1 VGGRGEDIFLFF
13 TPGQNR
19 AFGFGRGTEYEAKED
34 IEAFGKILELMHVID
49 VPVAVGYSQPM
60 ENTKKP
66 DTSEKSST

>member
-1 VGGRGEDIFLFF
+1 MGGRGEDVFLFF

-19 AFGFGRGTEYEAKED
+19 AFVFGRSTEYKAKED
-34 IEAFGKILELMHVID
+34 VEAFGKILELIHIID
-49 VPVAVGYSQPM
+49 VLVVEGYSQPM